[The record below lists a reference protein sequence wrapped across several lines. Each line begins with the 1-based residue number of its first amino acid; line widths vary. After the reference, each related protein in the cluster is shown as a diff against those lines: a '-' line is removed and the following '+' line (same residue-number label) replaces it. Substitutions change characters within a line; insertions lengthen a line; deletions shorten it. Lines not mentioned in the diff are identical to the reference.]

1 MNTLFQPWFDAQL
14 ASMTRQVS
22 PPVAP
27 FRYGTDMSCGEDIP
41 DDFSEVSPDDY
52 QGLSESIIRRLLTPR
67 GGLID
72 DPTYGDGLVSLLHHG
87 ITTQELAS
95 IRQRIEDECK
105 KDDRVDT
112 VVVDVSPVPEPL
124 STGQMIINMTVTA
137 QDRNQDFNLI
147 LSVDGSG
154 HIVEIMVTQAVI

>member
-27 FRYGTDMSCGEDIP
+27 FRYGTDMSCAEDIP
-41 DDFSEVSPDDY
+41 DDFAEVSPDDY
-52 QGLSESIIRRLLTPR
+52 QGLAESIIRRLLTPR

-72 DPTYGDGLVSLLHHG
+72 DPTYGDGLISMLHHG
-87 ITTQELAS
+87 VTAQELAS
-95 IRQRIEDECK
+95 IRQRIEDETK

-124 STGQMIINMTVTA
+124 STGQMIISMTVTA
-137 QDRNQDFNLI
+137 QDRNQDFDLI
-147 LSVDGSG
+147 LSVDGTG
-154 HIVEIMVTQAVI
+154 HIVELMVTQSI